1 MRVINRSL
9 VKRFAFPCKI
19 LLILRG
25 AKISFLILKMF
36 YLLWNIFHCY
46 RYRNFNTSI
55 ILILYID
62 SYIIHHLAIRANDK
76 FYSRSRGSI
85 NRSSANLRYVRFYTC
100 SSFRD
105 TKWYENFRIDLSSST
120 DLLSEGFHCVQRD
133 CQRANVFT
141 FAISQSFPILIKS
154 IEEQTRFFSNY
165 ENSETRH
172 GKKWRWKREKGQASN
187 DLEGKERS
195 RSRYLFE
202 NRRRLLNKKEGR
214 KGAGREN
221 KGKKKEGKG
230 RERERQSIFKGR
242 QRAADER

>member
-1 MRVINRSL
+1 MSNV
-9 VKRFAFPCKI
+9 
-19 LLILRG
+19 
-25 AKISFLILKMF
+25 
-36 YLLWNIFHCY
+36 
-46 RYRNFNTSI
+46 T
-55 ILILYID
+55 
-62 SYIIHHLAIRANDK
+62 
-76 FYSRSRGSI
+76 
-85 NRSSANLRYVRFYTC
+85 
-100 SSFRD
+100 
-105 TKWYENFRIDLSSST
+105 
-120 DLLSEGFHCVQRD
+120 
-133 CQRANVFT
+133 ANVPT
-141 FAISQSFPILIKS
+141 SSLSQSFPILIKS

-172 GKKWRWKREKGQASN
+172 GKNEDKKGQASN

>member
-1 MRVINRSL
+1 M
-9 VKRFAFPCKI
+9 
-19 LLILRG
+19 
-25 AKISFLILKMF
+25 
-36 YLLWNIFHCY
+36 
-46 RYRNFNTSI
+46 
-55 ILILYID
+55 
-62 SYIIHHLAIRANDK
+62 
-76 FYSRSRGSI
+76 
-85 NRSSANLRYVRFYTC
+85 RFYTC

>member
-141 FAISQSFPILIKS
+141 FTISQSFPILIKS

-172 GKKWRWKREKGQASN
+172 GKNEEKDKQVTIS
-187 DLEGKERS
+187 KERRDLDRDTFS
-195 RSRYLFE
+195 RTV
-202 NRRRLLNKKEGR
+202 
-214 KGAGREN
+214 AG
-221 KGKKKEGKG
+221 G
-230 RERERQSIFKGR
+230 
-242 QRAADER
+242 